1 MTVCVE
7 VLHNVTTRQ
16 QQQQQPLEAGR
27 QIIFQKG
34 VAWTNEPARGERDRE
49 RAQHCM
55 YVMINKAV
63 NVEGD
68 PNDLATV

>member
-1 MTVCVE
+1 VE

-16 QQQQQPLEAGR
+16 QQQQQQPLVAGR

-34 VAWTNEPARGERDRE
+34 VAWTNEPARERQRE
-49 RAQHCM
+49 RAYQCM

-68 PNDLATV
+68 PNDLPTV

>member
-7 VLHNVTTRQ
+7 VLHNVTTRQQQQQQ

-34 VAWTNEPARGERDRE
+34 VATTNEPARERE
-49 RAQHCM
+49 REHT
-55 YVMINKAV
+55 AV
-63 NVEGD
+63 C
-68 PNDLATV
+68 T